1 MKRMTIA
8 KDTLRILEE
17 GQYHSSKG
25 TLIEVA
31 NALKKCLSHTTYFDS
46 ETLVHIRDNI
56 LKQDQ
61 IYPATEFEVKNET
74 TLTGTERTSKL
85 DGIIGVLNFAS
96 AKNPGGGI
104 LKGAHAQEESLARSS
119 GLYRSLLKGR
129 EYYER
134 HRLQKSCLYSDRM
147 IYSPGC
153 PVFRQDKGN
162 LLDKPYLV
170 DFLTSPAPNAGV
182 VKRQEPT
189 HLNSIEEVLQERG
202 SKVLGLFAHHGCDC
216 LVLGAW
222 GCGVFQND
230 PAMVA
235 EMFYNFL
242 SPEGVFFGR
251 FKKVL
256 FSVLD
261 KSKDEKNYLEF
272 KKRFMS

>member
-25 TLIEVA
+25 TLIDVA
-31 NALKKCLSHTTYFDS
+31 NDLKKCLSHTTYFDS
-46 ETLVHIRDNI
+46 ETLVQIRDKI
-56 LKQDQ
+56 LKQDK
-61 IYPATEFEVKNET
+61 IYPTTEFEVKNET
-74 TLTGTERTSKL
+74 TLTGTERLSKL
-85 DGIIGVLNFAS
+85 NGIIGVLNFAS
-96 AKNPGGGI
+96 AKNPGGGF
-104 LKGAHAQEESLARSS
+104 LTGAQAQEESLARSS
-119 GLYRSLLKGR
+119 GLYRSLLKGA
-129 EYYER
+129 EYYEQ

-153 PVFRQDKGN
+153 PVFRQDNGK
-162 LLDKPYLV
+162 LLDKPYVV

-182 VKRQEPT
+182 VKKQEPT
-189 HLNSIEEVLQERG
+189 HLDSIEDVLLERG
-202 SKVLGLFAHHGCDC
+202 SKVLGLFAHHGCEY

-235 EMFYNFL
+235 DMFYKFL
-242 SPEGVFFGR
+242 SPKGVFFGR

-261 KSKDEKNYLEF
+261 KSKDEKIYLEF